1 MIDFEKDELSIIDD
15 DVRAE
20 QKWQEEERRKRELE
34 EEEERQ
40 IMAKHM
46 EERRLEDER
55 MAVLE
60 TKMMEVTHFFLNK
73 GGWVNATISL
83 SMRKWRLSCLAIFFA
98 NLSRNLSLHNTLCR
112 SKKFLNGFCREFFVL

>member
-60 TKMMEVTHFFLNK
+60 TKMMEVTHFF
-73 GGWVNATISL
+73 
-83 SMRKWRLSCLAIFFA
+83 F
-98 NLSRNLSLHNTLCR
+98 
-112 SKKFLNGFCREFFVL
+112 